1 MARPRKPTNVL
12 TLSGSFVAH
21 PERARA
27 RADEPEPVGE
37 VGEPPAHLSPEEK
50 AAWREIVDMCPPGVL
65 ALSDRLILEHG
76 SRLLAQLRK
85 DRTYVDSRLMLR
97 LEGTLGRLGL
107 TPADRSRVAPSKA
120 APAKGKP
127 LNRFAAIADYTTKA
141 KTK

>member
-12 TLSGSFVAH
+12 TLSGSFIAH

-85 DRTYVDSRLMLR
+85 DRTYIDSRLMLR

-107 TPADRSRVAPSKA
+107 SPADRSRVSA
-120 APAKGKP
+120 ATKPAGSGKP
-127 LNRFAAIADYTTKA
+127 ANPFLRIRRLTR
-141 KTK
+141 